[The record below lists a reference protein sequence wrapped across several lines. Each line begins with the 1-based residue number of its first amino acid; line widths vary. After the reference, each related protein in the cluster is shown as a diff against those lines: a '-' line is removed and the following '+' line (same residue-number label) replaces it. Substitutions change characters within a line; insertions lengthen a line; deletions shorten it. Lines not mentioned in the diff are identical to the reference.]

1 MSGARLLLVVPVYNE
16 EALLATALPRILD
29 EARAAA
35 PGDAVE
41 LLAVDDG
48 SSDGSRDIL
57 AQLAR
62 AEPGLHFIGFTR
74 NFGKEAAIH
83 AGLQAALQTFRA
95 DLVVVMD
102 ADLQHPPSLL
112 APMLAQWRSGFLVV
126 EAVKRS
132 RGPEP
137 LVRRIAARAFYGGFT
152 RLSGL
157 PLQQDTDF
165 KLLDREV
172 VSALLGLG
180 ERARFFRGMVRW
192 LGYATARVEFD
203 VPARAGGETG
213 WSLPGLA
220 RYAWRNLTSFSS
232 APLSLV
238 AGLGGVGLL
247 IGAILGAK
255 AVVDWLQGRALSG
268 FSTVI
273 LLQIVFSSLVLIC
286 LGIIGSY
293 IARIYDEL
301 KERPHYVVRPE
312 DQSRLASRER
322 EQLP

>member
-1 MSGARLLLVVPVYNE
+1 MSGARILLVVPVYNE
-16 EALLATALPRILD
+16 EALLATALPRILQ
-29 EARAAA
+29 EAYAAA
-35 PGDAVE
+35 PGATVE

-62 AEPGLHFIGFTR
+62 SEPAIHFMGFTR

-83 AGLQAALQTFRA
+83 AGLQAALEAFRA
-95 DLVVVMD
+95 DLVAVLD

-112 APMLAQWRSGFLVV
+112 APMLERWRAGFLVV

-137 LVRRIAARAFYGGFT
+137 LARRIAARWFYGGFT

-165 KLLDREV
+165 KLLDRQV
-172 VSALLGLG
+172 VAALLGLG

-213 WSLPGLA
+213 WSAWGLA

-232 APLSLV
+232 APLGLV

-247 IGAILGAK
+247 IGVTLGAK
-255 AVVDWLQGRALSG
+255 ALADWLQGRALSG

-312 DQSRLASRER
+312 DQARLSQRGRE
-322 EQLP
+322 PGP